1 MGDCLRCRAVV
12 RREDQEEIGAKMI
25 FVFFSFVFAA
35 THAFPAG
42 PLNFNPSMVHQDG
55 PLNMDALNMLHAD
68 AVKFGSGAKE
78 NKWFAAVDA
87 GTLDNLITQMNTMN
101 RWFAKVVKYW
111 DDFTSGGDGAK
122 ILAEQGKGI
131 DVDEPVDGGSGGS
144 EGSADGADGATD
156 EQDADADAADSSEQ
170 GDDTE
175 PADNEGEEP
184 AEGKEGG
191 DGETPAEGEEGGDG
205 ETPAEG
211 EEGTDGEKTE
221 EGEEG
226 GDEEK
231 PAEGDE
237 GADKEDPAEG
247 EEGGDTETGADDGAT
262 EGGDDAD
269 GGDTEAKGKDADDAA
284 TRKRMKKRRMKK
296 RF

>member
-1 MGDCLRCRAVV
+1 MGAVV
-12 RREDQEEIGAKMI
+12 RREDQEEIGAKMMI
-25 FVFFSFVFAA
+25 FVLFSFVFAA

-68 AVKFGSGAKE
+68 AVKFGSAAAKD
-78 NKWFAAVDA
+78 NKWFEAVDA
-87 GTLDNLITQMNTMN
+87 QTLDKLITEMNTMN
-101 RWFAKVVKYW
+101 RWFAKTVKYW
-111 DDFTSGGDGAK
+111 DDFTSGGDGSK
-122 ILAEQGKGI
+122 VLAEQGKGI

-144 EGSADGADGATD
+144 EGSADGAAD
-156 EQDADADAADSSEQ
+156 EQDADADAADAS
-170 GDDTE
+170 E
-175 PADNEGEEP
+175 PADDAADAADPANEGEEP

-191 DGETPAEGEEGGDG
+191 DGETPAEGEEG
-205 ETPAEG
+205 
-211 EEGTDGEKTE
+211 TDGEKTE
-221 EGEEG
+221 EGGDEEKPAEEG
-226 GDEEK
+226 EGGEEEK

-247 EEGGDTETGADDGAT
+247 GEGGDTETGADDGAT

-269 GGDTEAKGKDADDAA
+269 GGDTEAKGKDGEDAA

>member
-1 MGDCLRCRAVV
+1 MGAVV
-12 RREDQEEIGAKMI
+12 RREDQEEIGAEMI
-25 FVFFSFVFAA
+25 FVLFSFVFAA
-35 THAFPAG
+35 THAFPA
-42 PLNFNPSMVHQDG
+42 DG

-68 AVKFGSGAKE
+68 AVKFGSAGPKD

-87 GTLDNLITQMNTMN
+87 ETLDKLITEMNTMN
-101 RWFAKVVKYW
+101 RWFAKTVKYW
-111 DDFTSGGDGAK
+111 DDFTSGGDGSK
-122 ILAEQGKGI
+122 VLAEQGKGI
-131 DVDEPVDGGSGGS
+131 DADEGDTS
-144 EGSADGADGATD
+144 EP
-156 EQDADADAADSSEQ
+156 
-170 GDDTE
+170 GDDTDPANEGKE
-175 PADNEGEEP
+175 PAD
-184 AEGKEGG
+184 GK
-191 DGETPAEGEEGGDG
+191 EGGDG

-221 EGEEG
+221 EGAEG
-226 GDEEK
+226 GDEEKPAEEGEGGEEEK

-237 GADKEDPAEG
+237 GADKEEPAEG

-296 RF
+296 R

>member
-25 FVFFSFVFAA
+25 FVLLSFLFAA

-68 AVKFGSGAKE
+68 AVKFGSAAAKD
-78 NKWFAAVDA
+78 NKWFEAVDA
-87 GTLDNLITQMNTMN
+87 QTLDKLITEMNTMN
-101 RWFAKVVKYW
+101 RWFAKTVKYW
-111 DDFTSGGDGAK
+111 DDFTSGGDGSK
-122 ILAEQGKGI
+122 VLAEQGKGI

-144 EGSADGADGATD
+144 EGSADGA
-156 EQDADADAADSSEQ
+156 
-170 GDDTE
+170 
-175 PADNEGEEP
+175 
-184 AEGKEGG
+184 
-191 DGETPAEGEEGGDG
+191 
-205 ETPAEG
+205 EG

-231 PAEGDE
+231 PAEE
-237 GADKEDPAEG
+237 GEGGEEEKPAEG
-247 EEGGDTETGADDGAT
+247 EEGGDTETEADDGAT

-269 GGDTEAKGKDADDAA
+269 GGDTEAKGKDGDDAA

>member
-1 MGDCLRCRAVV
+1 V
-12 RREDQEEIGAKMI
+12 DQEEIGAEMI
-25 FVFFSFVFAA
+25 FVLFSFVFAA

-68 AVKFGSGAKE
+68 AVKFGSAGPKD

-87 GTLDNLITQMNTMN
+87 ETLDKLITEMNTMN
-101 RWFAKVVKYW
+101 RWFAKTVKYW
-111 DDFTSGGDGAK
+111 DDFTSGGDGSK
-122 ILAEQGKGI
+122 VLAEQGKGI

-144 EGSADGADGATD
+144 EGSADGAAD
-156 EQDADADAADSSEQ
+156 EQDADADAGDTSEP
-170 GDDTE
+170 GDDTD
-175 PADNEGEEP
+175 PAANEGEEP
-184 AEGKEGG
+184 AEGK
-191 DGETPAEGEEGGDG
+191 EGGDG

-231 PAEGDE
+231 PAEEGEGGEEEKPAEGDE
-237 GADKEDPAEG
+237 GADKEDPVEG
-247 EEGGDTETGADDGAT
+247 EEGGDGETGADDGAT

>member
-1 MGDCLRCRAVV
+1 MGAVV
-12 RREDQEEIGAKMI
+12 RREDQEEIGAKMMI
-25 FVFFSFVFAA
+25 FVLFSFVFAA

-68 AVKFGSGAKE
+68 AVKFGSAAAKD
-78 NKWFAAVDA
+78 NKWFEAVDA
-87 GTLDNLITQMNTMN
+87 QTLDKLITEMNTMN
-101 RWFAKVVKYW
+101 RWFAKTVKYW
-111 DDFTSGGDGAK
+111 DDFTSGGDGSK
-122 ILAEQGKGI
+122 VLAEQGKGI

-144 EGSADGADGATD
+144 EGSADGAAD
-156 EQDADADAADSSEQ
+156 EQDADADAADAS
-170 GDDTE
+170 E
-175 PADNEGEEP
+175 PADDAADAADPANEGEEP
-184 AEGKEGG
+184 AEGK
-191 DGETPAEGEEGGDG
+191 EGGDG

-226 GDEEK
+226 GDEEKPAEEGEGGEEEK

-269 GGDTEAKGKDADDAA
+269 GGDTEAKGKDGDDAA

>member
-68 AVKFGSGAKE
+68 AIKFGSAAATG
-78 NKWFAAVDA
+78 NKWFEAVDA
-87 GTLDNLITQMNTMN
+87 ATLDKLITEMNTMN
-101 RWFAKVVKYW
+101 RWFAKTVKYW
-111 DDFTSGGDGAK
+111 DDFTSGGDGSK
-122 ILAEQGKGI
+122 VLAEQGKGI
-131 DVDEPVDGGSGGS
+131 DVDEPVDGSSGGS
-144 EGSADGADGATD
+144 EGSADGAAD
-156 EQDADADAADSSEQ
+156 EQDADADAGDTSEP
-170 GDDTE
+170 GDDTD
-175 PADNEGEEP
+175 PANEGEEP
-184 AEGKEGG
+184 AEG
-191 DGETPAEGEEGGDG
+191 EEGGD
-205 ETPAEG
+205 EEKPA
-211 EEGTDGEKTE
+211 E
-221 EGEEG
+221 EGEG
-226 GDEEK
+226 GEEEK

-247 EEGGDTETGADDGAT
+247 EEGGGTETGADDGAT

>member
-1 MGDCLRCRAVV
+1 MGVV
-12 RREDQEEIGAKMI
+12 RREDQEEIGAMMI
-25 FVFFSFVFAA
+25 FVLLSFVFAA

-68 AVKFGSGAKE
+68 AVKFGSAAAKD
-78 NKWFAAVDA
+78 NKWFEAVDA
-87 GTLDNLITQMNTMN
+87 QTLDKLITEMNTMN
-101 RWFAKVVKYW
+101 RWFAKTVKYW
-111 DDFTSGGDGAK
+111 DDFTSGGDGSK
-122 ILAEQGKGI
+122 VLAEQGKGI

-144 EGSADGADGATD
+144 EGSADGAAD
-156 EQDADADAADSSEQ
+156 EPDADADAADASEP
-170 GDDTE
+170 DDAADAAD
-175 PADNEGEEP
+175 PANEGEEP
-184 AEGKEGG
+184 AEGK
-191 DGETPAEGEEGGDG
+191 EGGDG

-231 PAEGDE
+231 PAERRRWGE
-237 GADKEDPAEG
+237 EEKPAEG
-247 EEGGDTETGADDGAT
+247 GEGGDTETGADDGAT

-269 GGDTEAKGKDADDAA
+269 GGDTEAKGKDGDDAA